1 MRLRASILVLVLV
14 FIFLIPA
21 FEMIGFTLA
30 EDVADEERVNNE
42 TMDTETIIQNYIYT
56 DDQSVSGTGFAN
68 INNNFATIDPAD
80 MSQNLDLRVLRSGTG
95 AYSHNST
102 ISVQNNTFWTYSGE
116 FAANSQSI
124 AAKDDTSAVYS
135 EMKYQFP
142 GSFRTKAIKS
152 LWKDQTYSKNHAG
165 VISMNSLFDYA
176 KKLDTE
182 TTTTLNSDV
191 YDYGGFIG
199 ATNSTIGSTM
209 DINSRFDGSAHLG
222 VTLNDVRGGIAGI
235 PNSKADS
242 TALMDEDYRGSFNL
256 SKKMAVNIVKTTDYA
271 DYDQNYEGYA
281 YEDYPWLPC
290 LCNTGW
296 DDMAI
301 HDTRYHSAKGFFDC
315 TGCMPPAPC
324 KN

>member
-1 MRLRASILVLVLV
+1 MLV
-14 FIFLIPA
+14 FILLIPA

-42 TMDTETIIQNYIYT
+42 TMDTETIIENYIYA

-68 INNNFATIDPAD
+68 INNNFATINPAD

-124 AAKDDTSAVYS
+124 TTKDDTNAVYS
-135 EMKYQFP
+135 EIKYQFP
-142 GSFRTKAIKS
+142 GSFKTKAVKS
-152 LWKDQTYSKNHAG
+152 LWKDQTTSTNRPG
-165 VISMNSLFDYA
+165 IISMNSLFDYA
-176 KKLDTE
+176 RKLDTE

-191 YDYGGFIG
+191 YDYGVFMG
-199 ATNSTIGSTM
+199 ATNSTIGSSM
-209 DINSRFDGSAHLG
+209 EINSRFDGSAHLG

-242 TALMDEDYRGSFNL
+242 TTLMDEDYRGSFNL
-256 SKKMAVNIVKTTDYA
+256 SKKMAVNIVKTTDFA
-271 DYDQNYEGYA
+271 DYDQNYEGYE

-296 DDMAI
+296 NDMAI
-301 HDTRYHSAKGFFDC
+301 HDQRYHSAKGFFDC
-315 TGCMPPAPC
+315 MSCLPPAPC